1 MASRTDARTGERRRD
16 RSRGST
22 LTNAFVG
29 AVVTVV
35 LSFIPFSPVLGGA
48 VAAYLQ
54 KGDSDE
60 SIKVGAISGVIAAA
74 PLILLITFG
83 LGFLSLLP
91 LAEGEPV
98 ATGFFWVV
106 ILISVGVL
114 LLYTVGSSAVG
125 GFVGHVFVER
135 DDRRQT
141 RREADRQARS
151 RPRSERQ
158 GWEERSNDDADRRGR
173 DSDEDDETEEGGLV
187 DDEGDESADEDED
200 DRR

>member
-1 MASRTDARTGERRRD
+1 MASRTDTRTGERRRD

-98 ATGFFWVV
+98 ATGFFWVI
-106 ILISVGVL
+106 ILISVGL
-114 LLYTVGSSAVG
+114 ILLYSVGSSAVG

-135 DDRRQT
+135 EDRRQT

-151 RPRSERQ
+151 RPRSERE
-158 GWEERSNDDADRRGR
+158 GWEGRPDDDVDRWGGESDADE
-173 DSDEDDETEEGGLV
+173 DSEEGRLV
-187 DDEGDESADEDED
+187 DDERDDSSDEDED
-200 DRR
+200 EPR